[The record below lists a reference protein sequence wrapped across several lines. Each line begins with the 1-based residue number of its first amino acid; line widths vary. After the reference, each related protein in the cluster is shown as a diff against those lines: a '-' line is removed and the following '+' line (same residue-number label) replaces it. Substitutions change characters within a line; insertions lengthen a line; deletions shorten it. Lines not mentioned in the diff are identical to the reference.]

1 MAEKVTWQSEKDSL
15 YADFKMREVQLKNI
29 NKVFC
34 VDKALKEE
42 VKKLNRTGSASS
54 SVVGSPILSR
64 SGSMDQGPS
73 QSGLNSNLPPPSP
86 PPTQSQSHQSNSRT
100 SGSSTRTSLLPD
112 PEPEYLKN
120 VVLKFLES
128 NKKVFLVLTQSQRI
142 QLIGVLGMLLK
153 FTPEEL
159 RLAQKVV

>member
-1 MAEKVTWQSEKDSL
+1 MAEKITWQSEKDSL

-29 NKVFC
+29 NKVQS
-34 VDKALKEE
+34 VNQALKEE
-42 VKKLNRTGSASS
+42 VKKLHRTGSASS

-73 QSGLNSNLPPPSP
+73 QSGLNPNLPPPSP
-86 PPTQSQSHQSNSRT
+86 PPTHSQSHQSNSRT

-128 NKKVFLVLTQSQRI
+128 NKKVM
-142 QLIGVLGMLLK
+142 LI
-153 FTPEEL
+153 
-159 RLAQKVV
+159 